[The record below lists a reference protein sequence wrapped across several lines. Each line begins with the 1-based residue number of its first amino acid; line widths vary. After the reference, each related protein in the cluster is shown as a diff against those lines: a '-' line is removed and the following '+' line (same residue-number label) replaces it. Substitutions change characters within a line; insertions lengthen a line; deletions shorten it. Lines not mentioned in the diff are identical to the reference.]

1 MGMVTDVR
9 LRLILLL
16 LCIGLSLPALAA
28 QPGDP
33 APALELPQLGGDKDI
48 RLTDFE
54 GKIVYVD
61 FWASWCGPCRQ
72 SLPLYEALHKR
83 LPADHFQILAVNLD
97 EELKD
102 AENFL
107 KRHPVSYTVLADPA
121 GNSASTWSVLAMPS
135 SYLVDSHGRLAYI
148 YIGFEA
154 SHIRK
159 IEHDINTLLEGLP
172 NYIPDTHN
180 VGVDGLR

>member
-1 MGMVTDVR
+1 MITDTKWR
-9 LRLILLL
+9 LFLLL
-16 LCIGLSLPALAA
+16 LWTGLSLQALAA

-33 APALELPQLGGDKDI
+33 APALELPQLNGEKEI
-48 RLTDFE
+48 RLTDFK

-72 SLPLYEALHKR
+72 SLPLYEALKKR
-83 LPADHFQILAVNLD
+83 IPADRFQILAVNLD
-97 EELKD
+97 EERKD

-107 KRHPVSYTVLADPA
+107 KHHPVSYTVLFDPT
-121 GNSASTWSVLAMPS
+121 GSSARDWSVLAMPS

-172 NYIPDTHN
+172 NYIPGTHN

>member
-1 MGMVTDVR
+1 MIINHKRR
-9 LRLILLL
+9 LFQLVLWT
-16 LCIGLSLPALAA
+16 GLSLQAFAV
-28 QPGDP
+28 QQGDP
-33 APALELPQLGGDKDI
+33 APALELPQLGGGKEI
-48 RLTDFE
+48 HLADFK

-72 SLPLYEALHKR
+72 SLPLYEAMYKR

-97 EELKD
+97 EERKD

-107 KRHPVSYTVLADPA
+107 KHHPVSYPVLFDPA
-121 GNSASTWSVLAMPS
+121 GNSARDWSVLAMPS
-135 SYLVDSHGRLAYI
+135 SYLVDSDGRLAYI

-159 IEHDINTLLEGLP
+159 IEHDIKMLLEGLP
-172 NYIPDTHN
+172 NYIPGTHN
-180 VGVDGLR
+180 VGVDSLR